1 MRQVGVALKNVTDP
15 FPGGGG
21 GGREKSGKYYRDKTK
36 ILRTP
41 TPLPGDK

>member
-15 FPGGGG
+15 FPGGG